1 MNQNTVSGDIVD
13 LKLSQLGATQITK
26 LRSHMYIVDFALE
39 NGIEI
44 SYVFNITKH
53 DKYFLQRMRPYAMV
67 QGKYADTKEIT
78 KFIKEDLRRFRTA
91 EHSSNFEEF
100 VDVSRKGVE
109 LSHELESLFLHY
121 NVDKVTLDEMQGTLT
136 RMMLH
141 LEQLKK
147 QLPPVEPEP
156 CKKKTSES

>member
-1 MNQNTVSGDIVD
+1 MNKNTVIGDIVD
-13 LKLSQLGATQITK
+13 LKLGQMGATQITK
-26 LRSHMYIVDFALE
+26 LRSHMYIVDFTLD
-39 NGIEI
+39 NGMKI

-91 EHSSNFEEF
+91 EHSTNFEEF
-100 VDVSRKGVE
+100 IDVSRKGVQ
-109 LSHELESLFLHY
+109 LSQELENLFLNY
-121 NVDKVTLDEMQGTLT
+121 NVDKATLDEMQGTLN

-141 LEQLKK
+141 LEQLKN
-147 QLPPVEPEP
+147 QLSPVELPP
-156 CKKKTSES
+156 CQKKSK

>member
-1 MNQNTVSGDIVD
+1 MNKNTVIGDIVD
-13 LKLSQLGATQITK
+13 LKLGQMGATQITK
-26 LRSHMYIVDFALE
+26 LRSHMYIVDFTLD
-39 NGIEI
+39 NGMKI

-91 EHSSNFEEF
+91 EHSTNFEEF
-100 VDVSRKGVE
+100 IDVSRKGVQ
-109 LSHELESLFLHY
+109 LSQELENLFLNY
-121 NVDKVTLDEMQGTLT
+121 NVDKATLDEMQGTLN

-141 LEQLKK
+141 LEQLKN
-147 QLPPVEPEP
+147 QLSPVELPP
-156 CKKKTSES
+156 CQKKGK

>member
-1 MNQNTVSGDIVD
+1 MNKNTVIGDIVD
-13 LKLSQLGATQITK
+13 LKLGQMGATQITK
-26 LRSHMYIVDFALE
+26 LRSHMYIVDFTLD
-39 NGIEI
+39 NGMKI

-91 EHSSNFEEF
+91 EHSTNFEEF
-100 VDVSRKGVE
+100 VDVSRKGVQ
-109 LSHELESLFLHY
+109 LSQELENLFLNY
-121 NVDKVTLDEMQGTLT
+121 NVDKATLDEMKGTLN

-141 LEQLKK
+141 LEQLKN
-147 QLPPVEPEP
+147 QLSPVELPP
-156 CKKKTSES
+156 CQKKDK

>member
-39 NGIEI
+39 NGTEI
-44 SYVFNITKH
+44 SYVFN
-53 DKYFLQRMRPYAMV
+53 
-67 QGKYADTKEIT
+67 IT

-121 NVDKVTLDEMQGTLT
+121 NVDKATLDEMQGTLT

>member
-1 MNQNTVSGDIVD
+1 MNKNSVIGDIVD
-13 LKLSQLGATQITK
+13 LKLSQMGATQITK
-26 LRSHMYIVDFALE
+26 LRSHMYIVDFTLE
-39 NGIEI
+39 NGMEI

-121 NVDKVTLDEMQGTLT
+121 NVDKATLDEMQGTLT

-141 LEQLKK
+141 LEQLQH
-147 QLPPVEPEP
+147 QLSPVEPEP
-156 CKKKTSES
+156 CKKQTTQS

>member
-1 MNQNTVSGDIVD
+1 MNKNTVIGDIVN
-13 LKLSQLGATQITK
+13 LKLGQMGATQITK
-26 LRSHMYIVDFALE
+26 LRSHMYIVDFTLD
-39 NGIEI
+39 NGMKI

-91 EHSSNFEEF
+91 EHSTNFEEF
-100 VDVSRKGVE
+100 VDVSRKGVQ
-109 LSHELESLFLHY
+109 LSQELENLFLNY
-121 NVDKVTLDEMQGTLT
+121 NVDKATLDEMQGTLN

-141 LEQLKK
+141 LEQLKN
-147 QLPPVEPEP
+147 QLSPVELPP
-156 CKKKTSES
+156 CQKKDK

>member
-1 MNQNTVSGDIVD
+1 MNKNTVIGDIVD
-13 LKLSQLGATQITK
+13 LKLGQMGATQITK
-26 LRSHMYIVDFALE
+26 LRSHMYIVDFTLD
-39 NGIEI
+39 NGMKI

-91 EHSSNFEEF
+91 EHSTNFEEF
-100 VDVSRKGVE
+100 VDVSRKGVQ
-109 LSHELESLFLHY
+109 LSQELENLFLNY
-121 NVDKVTLDEMQGTLT
+121 NVDKATLDEMQGTLN

-141 LEQLKK
+141 LDQLKN
-147 QLPPVEPEP
+147 QLSPVELPP
-156 CKKKTSES
+156 CQKKDK

>member
-1 MNQNTVSGDIVD
+1 MNKNTVIGDIVD
-13 LKLSQLGATQITK
+13 LKLGQMGATQITK
-26 LRSHMYIVDFALE
+26 LRSHMYIVDFTLD
-39 NGIEI
+39 NGMKI

-91 EHSSNFEEF
+91 EHSTNFEEF
-100 VDVSRKGVE
+100 VDVSRKGVQ
-109 LSHELESLFLHY
+109 LSQELENLFLNY
-121 NVDKVTLDEMQGTLT
+121 NVDKATLDEMQGTLN

-141 LEQLKK
+141 LEQLKN
-147 QLPPVEPEP
+147 QLSPVELPP
-156 CKKKTSES
+156 CQKKDK

>member
-100 VDVSRKGVE
+100 VDSYVSSYNIADRDTFYKEYGGE
-109 LSHELESLFLHY
+109 DYIRLSYAENQALSKIMES
-121 NVDKVTLDEMQGTLT
+121 VKTKVADNTDASDDADSSADAE
-136 RMMLH
+136 
-141 LEQLKK
+141 
-147 QLPPVEPEP
+147 
-156 CKKKTSES
+156 

>member
-1 MNQNTVSGDIVD
+1 MNKNTVIGDIVD
-13 LKLSQLGATQITK
+13 LKLGQMGATQITK
-26 LRSHMYIVDFALE
+26 LRSHMYIVDFTLD
-39 NGIEI
+39 NGMKI

-91 EHSSNFEEF
+91 EHSTNFEEF
-100 VDVSRKGVE
+100 IDVSRKGVQ
-109 LSHELESLFLHY
+109 LSQELENLFLNY
-121 NVDKVTLDEMQGTLT
+121 NVDKATLDEMQGTLN

-141 LEQLKK
+141 LEQLKN
-147 QLPPVEPEP
+147 QLSPVELPP
-156 CKKKTSES
+156 CQKKDK

>member
-1 MNQNTVSGDIVD
+1 MNKNSVSGDIVD
-13 LKLSQLGATQITK
+13 LKLGQLGATQITK
-26 LRSHMYIVDFALE
+26 LRSYMYIVDFTLE
-39 NGIEI
+39 NGMKV

-91 EHSSNFEEF
+91 ERSSNFEEF

-109 LSHELESLFLHY
+109 LSHTLEDLFLHY
-121 NVDKVTLDEMQGTLT
+121 NVDKATLDEMQGTLS
-136 RMMLH
+136 RMMMH
-141 LEQLKK
+141 LEQLKT
-147 QLPPVEPEP
+147 QLSPVEPPP
-156 CKKKTSES
+156 CQKRSGQS

>member
-1 MNQNTVSGDIVD
+1 MNKNSVSGDIVD
-13 LKLSQLGATQITK
+13 LKLGQLGATQITK
-26 LRSHMYIVDFALE
+26 LRSYMYIVDFTLE
-39 NGIEI
+39 NGMKV

-91 EHSSNFEEF
+91 ERSSNFEEF

-109 LSHELESLFLHY
+109 LSHTLEDLFLHY
-121 NVDKVTLDEMQGTLT
+121 NVDKATLDAMQGTLS
-136 RMMLH
+136 RMMMH
-141 LEQLKK
+141 LEQLKT
-147 QLPPVEPEP
+147 QLSPVEPPP
-156 CKKKTSES
+156 CQKKSGQA

>member
-1 MNQNTVSGDIVD
+1 MNKNSVIGDIVD
-13 LKLSQLGATQITK
+13 LKLSQMGATQITK
-26 LRSHMYIVDFALE
+26 LRSHMYIVDFTLE
-39 NGIEI
+39 NGMKV

-100 VDVSRKGVE
+100 VDVSRMGVE
-109 LSHELESLFLHY
+109 LSHKLEDLFLHY
-121 NVDKVTLDEMQGTLT
+121 NVDKATLDEMQGTLT

-141 LEQLKK
+141 LEQL
-147 QLPPVEPEP
+147 QHQISPVEPEP
-156 CKKKTSES
+156 CKKQTTQS

>member
-1 MNQNTVSGDIVD
+1 MNKNTVIGDIVD
-13 LKLSQLGATQITK
+13 LKLGQMGATQITK
-26 LRSHMYIVDFALE
+26 LRSHMYIVDFTLD
-39 NGIEI
+39 NGMKI

-91 EHSSNFEEF
+91 EHSTNFEEF
-100 VDVSRKGVE
+100 VDVSRKGVQ
-109 LSHELESLFLHY
+109 LSQELENLFLNY
-121 NVDKVTLDEMQGTLT
+121 NVDKATLDEMQGTLN

-141 LEQLKK
+141 LEQLKN
-147 QLPPVEPEP
+147 QLSPVELPP
-156 CKKKTSES
+156 CQKKSK